1 MLYGTVYMKQFK
13 TRISEDCLSLGAQ
26 SSLKDLILTKNG
38 GHAGSNP
45 DHNCSFLV
53 YDNKIWYFT
62 YHFFLQIVPSK

>member
-26 SSLKDLILTKNG
+26 SPLKDLILTKNG

-45 DHNCSFLV
+45 DHNC
-53 YDNKIWYFT
+53 
-62 YHFFLQIVPSK
+62 